1 MYLLGLTTGAAMRT
15 DEVGRCATTRN
26 PLAQHN
32 LIASP
37 HKKPNN
43 ISI

>member
-15 DEVGRCATTRN
+15 SEIGRCVTTRKL
-26 PLAQHN
+26 LAQHN

-37 HKKPNN
+37 QKKPNK
-43 ISI
+43 IGI